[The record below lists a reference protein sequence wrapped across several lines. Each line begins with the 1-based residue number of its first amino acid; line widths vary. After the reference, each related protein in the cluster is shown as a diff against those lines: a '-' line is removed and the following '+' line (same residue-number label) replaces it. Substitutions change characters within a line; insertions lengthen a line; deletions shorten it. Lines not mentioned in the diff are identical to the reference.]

1 MNLSAVLFRNLG
13 TKLLAL
19 AIACVAWYLLTGE
32 RRERISERSY
42 RIPLSIVNIP
52 RGTLIVSP
60 LPDAVDV
67 RVRGAFTPLRQL
79 EPGKLEAVI
88 DLLGATPGEKRYV
101 LDNDDINVPRDVEV
115 IAISPPELRVVLD
128 AIADKTLPIAA
139 DVVGAPAPGTRVE
152 EVTVEPRQA
161 RVVGPAKTLT
171 RMNQIRTEPVSVE
184 GRDASFHVSA
194 TLAAQAAGV
203 RVREAQIVTVRVRI
217 EAAAPELTPT
227 PRSKRK

>member
-1 MNLSAVLFRNLG
+1 MKLSAVLFRNFG

-19 AIACVAWYLLTGE
+19 GIACAAWYLLTGE

-79 EPGKLEAVI
+79 DPGKLEAVI
-88 DLLGATPGEKRYV
+88 DLLDATPGERRYT
-101 LDNDDINVPRDVEV
+101 LDGDDINVPREVEV
-115 IAISPPELRVVLD
+115 IAISPQEIRVLLD
-128 AIADKTLPIAA
+128 AVAEKTLPIVA
-139 DVVGAPAPGTRVE
+139 DVVGAPALGSRVE
-152 EVTVEPRQA
+152 EVSVEPRQA
-161 RVVGPAKTLT
+161 RVVGPAKTLA
-171 RMNQIRTEPVSVE
+171 RMVQIRTDPVSVDE
-184 GRDASFHVSA
+184 RDSSFQVSA
-194 TLAAQAAGV
+194 TLAPQSAGV

-217 EAAAPELTPT
+217 GQAFLPTPT
-227 PRSKRK
+227 PRAKRK

>member
-1 MNLSAVLFRNLG
+1 MKLSDVLFRNLG

-79 EPGKLEAVI
+79 DPGKLEAVI
-88 DLLGATPGEKRYV
+88 DLLDATPGEKRYL
-101 LDNDDINVPRDVEV
+101 LDDDDINVPRDVEV
-115 IAISPPELRVVLD
+115 IAVSPQEIRVVLD
-128 AIADKTLPIAA
+128 AVADQTLPIVA
-139 DVVGAPAPGTRVE
+139 DVVGTPALGYRLEDVS
-152 EVTVEPRQA
+152 VEPRQA
-161 RVVGPAKTLT
+161 RVVGPAKTLA
-171 RMNQIRTEPVSVE
+171 RMSQIRTEPVSVE
-184 GRDASFHVSA
+184 DQNASFQVSA
-194 TLAAQAAGV
+194 TLATQAAGV
-203 RVREAQIVTVRVRI
+203 RVREGQIVTVRVRI
-217 EAAAPELTPT
+217 GQAPTPPTPT
-227 PRSKRK
+227 PRGRRR

>member
-1 MNLSAVLFRNLG
+1 MKLSRVLFRNLR

-52 RGTLIVSP
+52 RNTVIVSP

-79 EPGKLEAVI
+79 DPAKLEAVI
-88 DLLGATPGEKRYV
+88 DLLDATPGEKRYL

-115 IAISPPELRVVLD
+115 ITVSPSEIRLMLD
-128 AIADKTLPIAA
+128 AVAEKPLPIVA
-139 DVVGAPAPGTRVE
+139 DVVGTPAPGSRIE
-152 EVTVEPRQA
+152 EVSHEPRMA
-161 RVVGPAKTLT
+161 RVSGPAKTLE
-171 RMNQIRTEPVSVE
+171 RMTQIRTEPVSVE
-184 GRDASFHVSA
+184 ARDASFQVSA
-194 TLAAQAAGV
+194 TLAPQGAGV
-203 RVREAQIVTVRVRI
+203 RVREGQIVTVRVRI
-217 EAAAPELTPT
+217 GEEPLPTPT
-227 PRSKRK
+227 PRGRRK

>member
-1 MNLSAVLFRNLG
+1 MNLSALFFRNFR

-79 EPGKLEAVI
+79 DPSKLEAVI
-88 DLLGATPGEKRYV
+88 DLLDATPGEKRYP
-101 LDNDDINVPRDVEV
+101 LDSDDINVPRDVEV
-115 IAISPPELRVVLD
+115 IAVSPPEIRVVLD
-128 AIADKTLPIAA
+128 AVDEKILPIVA
-139 DVVGAPAPGTRVE
+139 DVVGTAALGSRIEDVS
-152 EVTVEPRQA
+152 VDPRQA
-161 RVVGPAKTLT
+161 RVSGPAKTLA
-171 RMNQIRTEPVSVE
+171 RMAQIRTEPVSVE
-184 GRDASFHVSA
+184 DQNASFQVSA
-194 TLAAQAAGV
+194 TLAPQAAGV

-217 EAAAPELTPT
+217 GEEPVPTPT
-227 PRSKRK
+227 PRSRRK

>member
-1 MNLSAVLFRNLG
+1 MKLSALLFRNFG

-19 AIACVAWYLLTGE
+19 VIACVAWYLLTGE

-79 EPGKLEAVI
+79 DPGKLEAVI
-88 DLLGATPGEKRYV
+88 DLLDATPGERRYT
-101 LDNDDINVPRDVEV
+101 LDADDINVPQEVEV
-115 IAISPPELRVVLD
+115 IAISPQELRVILD
-128 AIADKTLPIAA
+128 AVDEKTLPIVA
-139 DVVGAPAPGTRVE
+139 DVVGTPAATYRVE
-152 EVTVEPRQA
+152 EATVEPRQA
-161 RVVGPAKTLT
+161 RVGGPAKTLA
-171 RMNQIRTEPVSVE
+171 RMAQIRTDPVSVD
-184 GRDASFHVSA
+184 GRDASFQVSA
-194 TLAAQAAGV
+194 TLAPQAAGV

-217 EAAAPELTPT
+217 GRELVLTPT
-227 PRSKRK
+227 PRSRRK

>member
-1 MNLSAVLFRNLG
+1 MKLSAVLFRNFG

-19 AIACVAWYLLTGE
+19 GIACVAWYFLTGE

-79 EPGKLEAVI
+79 DPGKLEAVI
-88 DLLGATPGEKRYV
+88 DLLDATPGERRYT
-101 LDNDDINVPRDVEV
+101 LDGDDINVPREVEV
-115 IAISPPELRVVLD
+115 IATSPQEIRVLLD
-128 AIADKTLPIAA
+128 AVDEKTLPIVA
-139 DVVGAPAPGTRVE
+139 DVVGTPALGSRVE
-152 EVTVEPRQA
+152 EVSVEPRQA
-161 RVVGPAKTLT
+161 RVVGPAKTLA
-171 RMNQIRTEPVSVE
+171 RMAQVRTDPVSVDE
-184 GRDASFHVSA
+184 RDASFQVSA
-194 TLAAQAAGV
+194 TLAPQSAGV

-217 EAAAPELTPT
+217 GQALLPTPT
-227 PRSKRK
+227 PRGKRK

>member
-1 MNLSAVLFRNLG
+1 VKLSDFFFRNFG
-13 TKLLAL
+13 AKLLAL
-19 AIACVAWYLLTGE
+19 GIACAAWYLLTGE

-88 DLLGATPGEKRYV
+88 DLLDATPGEKRYT
-101 LDNDDINVPRDVEV
+101 LDSDDINVPREVEV
-115 IAISPPELRVVLD
+115 IAISPQEIRVVLD
-128 AIADKTLPIAA
+128 AVDEKTLPIAA
-139 DVVGAPAPGTRVE
+139 DVVGSPEADYRVE
-152 EVTVEPRQA
+152 EVLVDPRQA
-161 RVVGPAKTLT
+161 RVVGPARTLA
-171 RMNQIRTEPVSVE
+171 RMAQIRTDPISVD
-184 GRDASFHVSA
+184 GRDASFQVSA
-194 TLAAQAAGV
+194 TLAPQAAGV

-217 EAAAPELTPT
+217 GPMIAPTPT
-227 PRSKRK
+227 PRGRRK

>member
-1 MNLSAVLFRNLG
+1 MKLSAVLFRNLG

-79 EPGKLEAVI
+79 DPGKLEAVI
-88 DLLGATPGEKRYV
+88 DLLDATPGERRYA
-101 LDNDDINVPRDVEV
+101 LDADDINVPREVEV
-115 IAISPPELRVVLD
+115 IAVSPPEIRVLLD
-128 AIADKTLPIAA
+128 AVEEKTLPIVA
-139 DVVGAPAPGTRVE
+139 DLVGTPPPGSRVE
-152 EVTVEPRQA
+152 EVSVEPRQA
-161 RVVGPAKTLT
+161 RVVGPAKTLA
-171 RMNQIRTEPVSVE
+171 RMAQIRTDPVSID
-184 GRDASFHVSA
+184 GRDASFQVSA
-194 TLAAQAAGV
+194 TLASQAAGV

-217 EAAAPELTPT
+217 GQTLLPTPT
-227 PRSKRK
+227 PRGKRK

>member
-1 MNLSAVLFRNLG
+1 VNLSGLLFRNLG

-19 AIACVAWYLLTGE
+19 GIACVAWYLLTGE

-88 DLLGATPGEKRYV
+88 DLLGATPGEKRYL
-101 LDNDDINVPRDVEV
+101 LDNDDINVPRDIEV
-115 IAISPPELRVVLD
+115 IAISPPEIRLVLD
-128 AIADKTLPIAA
+128 AVADRTLPIVADIIGEPAA
-139 DVVGAPAPGTRVE
+139 GARVE
-152 EVTVEPRQA
+152 EVLVEPRQA
-161 RVVGPAKTLT
+161 RVVGPEKTLA
-171 RMNQIRTEPVSVE
+171 RMAQIRTEPISVDN
-184 GRDASFHVSA
+184 RDAPFQISA
-194 TLAAQAAGV
+194 TLAPQAAGV
-203 RVREAQIVTVRVRI
+203 RVREAQLVTVRVRI
-217 EAAAPELTPT
+217 GPAPT
-227 PRSKRK
+227 PSPTARLRRK

>member
-1 MNLSAVLFRNLG
+1 MNLSAILFRNLG

-19 AIACVAWYLLTGE
+19 AIACVTWYLLTGE

-79 EPGKLEAVI
+79 DPGKLEAVI
-88 DLLGATPGEKRYV
+88 DLLDATPGAKRYP
-101 LDNDDINVPRDVEV
+101 LDADDINVPRDVEV
-115 IAISPPELRVVLD
+115 IAISPQEFRVVLD
-128 AIADKTLPIAA
+128 AVAEKTLPIVAEI
-139 DVVGAPAPGTRVE
+139 VGTPPPGKRFE

-161 RVVGPAKTLT
+161 RVVGPAKTLE
-171 RMNQIRTEPVSVE
+171 RMARIQTEPVSVE
-184 GRDASFHVSA
+184 GRDAPFKVSA
-194 TLAAQAAGV
+194 TLAPQAAGV

-217 EAAAPELTPT
+217 GEAPLPTPT
-227 PRSKRK
+227 PRGRRK